1 MTLTQ
6 ALYDQFCQERHFE
19 LLILC
24 NTDLGRDAMTF
35 DYNAID
41 DCIHVID
48 GSQELFENVSLVN
61 NHDNYADLYDKL
73 VYLIDCNADFT
84 GDYAIGEITTFLDTL
99 NVIRL
104 DSHSI
109 ESFKCVVGT
118 DAVEELL
125 DALQTSDRSVIYE
138 VVRKI
143 DAQLMRAG
151 YQPVLTM

>member
-6 ALYDQFCQERHFE
+6 ALYDQICQERHFE

-48 GSQELFENVSLVN
+48 GSQEMFESVA
-61 NHDNYADLYDKL
+61 DNYDDLHDKL

-84 GDYAIGEITTFLDTL
+84 GDYAIGEITTFLDAF
-99 NVIRL
+99 NVTHL
-104 DSHSI
+104 DSHNT
-109 ESFKCVVGT
+109 ESLKCVVGT